1 MLHQK
6 ETLVKDNQTIIQ
18 KQVLDI
24 QNYNIKVNKLEK
36 LLNNDQ
42 NAKSAYNTEL
52 VMDQNKLLKNRLDQM
67 HKQSLQKDQEILHYN
82 SR

>member
-67 HKQSLQKDQEILHYN
+67 HK
-82 SR
+82 

>member
-1 MLHQK
+1 VVVKEKQIELLSNMLHQK

-52 VMDQNKLLKNRLDQM
+52 VMD
-67 HKQSLQKDQEILHYN
+67 
-82 SR
+82 

>member
-52 VMDQNKLLKNRLDQM
+52 VMD
-67 HKQSLQKDQEILHYN
+67 
-82 SR
+82 